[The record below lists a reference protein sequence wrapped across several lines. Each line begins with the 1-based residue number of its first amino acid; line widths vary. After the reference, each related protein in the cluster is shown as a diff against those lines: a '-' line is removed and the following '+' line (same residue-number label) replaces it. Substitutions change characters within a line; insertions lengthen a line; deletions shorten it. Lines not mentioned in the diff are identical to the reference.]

1 MPTNDYHF
9 IDRWRVEGDVKEV
22 ADILEDAMSL
32 PRWWGSV
39 YFDVKEIEPGGEH
52 GIGKIIRL
60 RAGGWLPYT
69 LSIDFRTTETH
80 YPHGFTMNATGD
92 LEGTGI
98 WTFTQDGKFVDVT
111 YDWTI
116 RANKPIVQKLSFL
129 LKPIF
134 RSNHN
139 WTMSRGEESL
149 KLELMRRRVKSEKQ
163 LGSIPLPTKASLVVR
178 LLGLH
183 RSQQ

>member
-1 MPTNDYHF
+1 
-9 IDRWRVEGDVKEV
+9 
-22 ADILEDAMSL
+22 
-32 PRWWGSV
+32 
-39 YFDVKEIEPGGEH
+39 
-52 GIGKIIRL
+52 
-60 RAGGWLPYT
+60 
-69 LSIDFRTTETH
+69 LSIDFRTTETR

-149 KLELMRRRVKSEKQ
+149 KLELMRRRVKSEEQ
-163 LGSIPLPTKASLVVR
+163 SDSVPLSPKASLVVR

-183 RSQQ
+183 QSQR